1 MDCQLEKNDLIDEE
15 LGKLEDKSSSRS
27 SDNVPNEKE
36 PYADVEIHKTDF
48 DIGNVFESGPRLID
62 LGKDG
67 KERPIRAYSF
77 P

>member
-1 MDCQLEKNDLIDEE
+1 MDCQLEKNDLIDEK
-15 LGKLEDKSSSRS
+15 LGRHEDKSS
-27 SDNVPNEKE
+27 SDNVPNEE
-36 PYADVEIHKTDF
+36 EHYADVEIHKTDF
-48 DIGNVFESGPRLID
+48 NIGNVFESGPRLID